1 MGLNFKKKNLPKIC
15 ETWLAQ
21 LNPNLKRR
29 VATRSSPRNAVGGGN
44 CLSSSSSSFFFIEF
58 STRWLN
64 TVIGHET
71 GLASQLILIHPFIS
85 HPVHEMLYYTTG
97 VYALYSLRIST
108 DCGVFYVPQESEQW
122 KSCETAPMVFLPYPR
137 RLKKTKMYNCLT
149 ICCRC
154 HNKSST
160 FSSVIGPA
168 GDWTDNL
175 FICSS
180 QKEKTL

>member
-1 MGLNFKKKNLPKIC
+1 MWNLTCAAKSQIDK
-15 ETWLAQ
+15 T
-21 LNPNLKRR
+21 
-29 VATRSSPRNAVGGGN
+29 GGN
-44 CLSSSSSSFFFIEF
+44 SIVAAQCRRRWKLLILFFFFIEF
-58 STRWLN
+58 STPWLN
-64 TVIGHET
+64 TVIGDET

-108 DCGVFYVPQESEQW
+108 DCGVFYVPEESEQW
-122 KSCETAPMVFLPYPR
+122 KSCETAPMVFLPYPK

-154 HNKSST
+154 HNKGIT

-180 QKEKTL
+180 QKEKNVIKHS

>member
-1 MGLNFKKKNLPKIC
+1 MWNL
-15 ETWLAQ
+15 
-21 LNPNLKRR
+21 
-29 VATRSSPRNAVGGGN
+29 TRAAKSQIDKTGGN
-44 CLSSSSSSFFFIEF
+44 SIVAAQCRRRWKLLILFFFFFLLHRILHAV
-58 STRWLN
+58 TQHCDRP
-64 TVIGHET
+64 GDQT

-108 DCGVFYVPQESEQW
+108 DCGVFYVLEESEQW

-154 HNKSST
+154 HNKGST